1 MTGIAF
7 CREPLPAPARSK
19 LMRWALRGSDRGG
32 QDKNRKVRT
41 VGWVR
46 NSAKFG
52 LVAHIAKFSRNLDLS
67 TTRYRR
73 STIDTLRK
81 DR

>member
-1 MTGIAF
+1 MTAF
-7 CREPLPAPARSK
+7 AFSREWLRILGK
-19 LMRWALRGSDRGG
+19 LRLGGWALGTSDRGG

-46 NSAKFG
+46 NSAKFRF
-52 LVAHIAKFSRNLDLS
+52 VAHIAKFSRNLDLL
-67 TTRYRR
+67 TTRYLR
-73 STIDTLRK
+73 STFDTPWR